1 MEEEEEEED
10 GWDGINIQVE
20 RNELEEMDFHV
31 WDLNCM

>member
-10 GWDGINIQVE
+10 GWDGINIQVG
-20 RNELEEMDFHV
+20 RSELEEMDFHV